1 MKKLTFSF
9 ILVIGFCFSF
19 SDLAAQHS
27 VGRATLAKIDGI
39 AKTKDQVTSGIQ
51 AQLPILYH
59 ELNQFPVDE
68 VTAKTKM
75 LETLLYKGM
84 LSDVLAGKA
93 VQAAYDD
100 NMFNFIR
107 DYPQDGQEMLDKK
120 RAVIAQF
127 NSIVFLN

>member
-27 VGRATLAKIDGI
+27 VGRATLAKVDGI
-39 AKTKDQVTSGIQ
+39 TKTKDQVASGIQ
-51 AQLPILYH
+51 AQLPVLYH

-84 LSDVLAGKA
+84 LSDILAGKA
-93 VQAAYDD
+93 VKAAYDD
-100 NMFNFIR
+100 NISVFIQ
-107 DYPQDGQEMLDKK
+107 DYPQDGQEMMDKK
-120 RAVIAQF
+120 RTVIAQF
-127 NSIVFLN
+127 NSFVFLN

>member
-120 RAVIAQF
+120 RTVIAQF

>member
-19 SDLAAQHS
+19 SDLAAQNS

-39 AKTKDQVTSGIQ
+39 AKSKDQVTSGIQ

-100 NMFNFIR
+100 NMALFIR

-120 RAVIAQF
+120 RTVIAQF
-127 NSIVFLN
+127 NTFVFLN

>member
-19 SDLAAQHS
+19 SDLAAQNS
-27 VGRATLAKIDGI
+27 VGQATLAKIGGI
-39 AKTKDQVTSGIQ
+39 AKTKDQVASGIQ
-51 AQLPILYH
+51 TQLPVLYH

-120 RAVIAQF
+120 RTVIAQF